1 MLNPV
6 IPDVCNRE
14 SRKRKQFPMKRSPTT
29 TRTLHVLR
37 PLMILTA
44 TAFLCC
50 VTMYLGLFLPAQ
62 HRLSDAHDTLHALR
76 QQHVSR
82 QTAKTTQ
89 QALTRLWKD
98 IPTQQKFTHLGVK
111 LNTLAQKNGVTIPE
125 MNYHVEPSKKQTA
138 PKGSIT
144 FQAFGAY
151 DAIRRF
157 IYQVEK
163 TSPYLM
169 IEKLTAERSRKTEGV
184 AFTLQIGTFF
194 RSPSAQ
200 RTGKEHLS

>member
-1 MLNPV
+1 
-6 IPDVCNRE
+6 
-14 SRKRKQFPMKRSPTT
+14 MKHSPTA
-29 TRTLHVLR
+29 TRTIHLLR
-37 PLMILTA
+37 PIMILTA

-50 VTMYLGLFLPAQ
+50 LTTYLGLFLPARHQ
-62 HRLSDAHDTLHALR
+62 LSDTHNALHALR
-76 QQHVSR
+76 QQHVSQ

-89 QALTRLWKD
+89 QALNRLWKD
-98 IPTQQKFTHLGVK
+98 LPTQQQFTHLGVK
-111 LNTLAQKNGVTIPE
+111 LNTLAKKNGVTIPE
-125 MNYHVEPSKKQTA
+125 MTYHVEPSKKQA
-138 PKGSIT
+138 PPKGSIT

-184 AFTLQIGTFF
+184 AFTFQIGTFF
-194 RSPSAQ
+194 RSPSAL
-200 RTGKEHLS
+200 RTGKDHVS